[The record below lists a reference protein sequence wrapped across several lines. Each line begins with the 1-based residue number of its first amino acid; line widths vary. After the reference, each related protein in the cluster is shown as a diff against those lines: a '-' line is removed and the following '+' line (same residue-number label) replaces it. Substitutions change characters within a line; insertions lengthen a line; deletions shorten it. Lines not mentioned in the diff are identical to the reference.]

1 MRFIGPLAEGR
12 DRYRLL
18 AAVAIVVGVLSL
30 AQTDADAVVSFLGP
44 LTFWTVRITL
54 ALLSAAGMEA
64 SEAANVIY
72 HANGFAYEIHYR
84 CTGIVPAAAYA
95 ILTLGCPGSAAR
107 KTRLLAVGMPLLIA
121 LNFARLVHLF
131 YIGVHEPGAFDF
143 AHSVLWQGVLILT
156 VLVLSLVSVG
166 GTGKRALTHRLRA
179 VRSGPSRAATVREAG
194 A

>member
-1 MRFIGPLAEGR
+1 MRFAGPLAEGR

-18 AAVAIVVGVLSL
+18 AAVAIAVGMIVL
-30 AQTDADAVVSFLGP
+30 AQEDADAVSAFLGP
-44 LTFWTVRITL
+44 LTFWTARITL
-54 ALLSAAGMEA
+54 LLLSATGMEA
-64 SEAANVIY
+64 NEAANVIY

-84 CTGIVPAAAYA
+84 CTGVVPAAAYA

-107 KTRLLAVGMPLLIA
+107 KTRLLAVGIPLLIA

-131 YIGVHEPGAFDF
+131 YIGVHAPEAFDF

-156 VLVLSLVSVG
+156 VLVLSFVSVG

-179 VRSGPSRAATVREAG
+179 VRSRFIRAATVREAG